1 MTLWH
6 AVLQAATSNQD
17 CFSFAS
23 TMVGFELI
31 ESLFCHE
38 QDNRGVRPFLCDH
51 LCIYVYTFTHLCN
64 KNNQNRWICKR
75 TLFFKNARTQTQF
88 FGQKNNMGLF

>member
-1 MTLWH
+1 M
-6 AVLQAATSNQD
+6 QSFKQPTSNQD
-17 CFSFAS
+17 CSFFAS

-38 QDNRGVRPFLCDH
+38 QDNRGVRPFLCD
-51 LCIYVYTFTHLCN
+51 VYTSTHLPTCVTKIIKTGGFAN
-64 KNNQNRWICKR
+64 APC
-75 TLFFKNARTQTQF
+75 FFKNARTQTQF